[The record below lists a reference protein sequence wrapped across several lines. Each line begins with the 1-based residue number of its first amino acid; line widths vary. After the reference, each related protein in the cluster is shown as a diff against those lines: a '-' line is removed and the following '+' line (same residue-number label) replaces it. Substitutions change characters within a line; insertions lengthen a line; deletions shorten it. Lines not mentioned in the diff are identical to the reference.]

1 MSRIPEEELNR
12 IKTEID
18 LVALIGA
25 SGVKL
30 LPKGKD
36 FVGHCPF
43 HEDKTPSLIVTPS
56 KNLWHCMG
64 ACQTGG
70 NPIDW
75 MMKLKG
81 IGFRHAVEIFRE
93 GKHTE
98 SLNSKIV
105 KRSRSVKLP
114 SPISAEAD
122 EQALL
127 KQVIDYYHQSLKNT
141 PDALRYLEKRGLI
154 HPEVI
159 NTFKLGF
166 ADRSLGL
173 RLPEKNRAQG
183 LKIRGSL
190 TELGIYRK
198 TGHEHFNGSLVIP
211 VLDAQQNIQ
220 EIYGRKIGTRL
231 RKGTALHLYLPGEHK
246 GIFNPAC
253 LNSDTIILCES
264 LIDALSFWVCGFRN
278 VTSSFGINGFTEE
291 IFKALTQGSIKK
303 VMIAYDSD
311 EAGDKAAVKVAGLL
325 SEKGINCF
333 RVRFPHLEDANQFIL
348 KFKSI
353 EERKEALLKLL
364 NSAESIEPKHPQI
377 PVQPLVEVPAPGIE
391 TKQKEAAKEETS
403 QVSPIVSSLAA
414 DNVPLSVQSASV
426 PTEKTDPFEV
436 KGEEIHIAFGDRQW
450 RVRGLY
456 KNQSF
461 EVLRVNLKVLMD
473 DRFHVDTLDLYQSK
487 PRAIF
492 INTASVET
500 SLKAEIIKRD
510 LGKILLKL
518 EEILESTIKDTL
530 EPKKAGVV
538 LSPLEKKEALDY
550 LESNDLLEKIADDF
564 EACGVA
570 GERTNCQVGYLAS
583 ISRKLEKPL
592 AVIVQSSS
600 SAGKSTLMESVLSF
614 VPDEDQVRFTAMTGQ
629 SLFYM
634 GEKDLV
640 HKILAISEEEGA
652 ERAQYAIKTLQS
664 EQRLKIASTGKDP
677 KTGKLQTNEY
687 TVEGPTQLMLTTT
700 NVEIDEELQNRCLIL
715 SVDESKQQTEAIHR
729 RQREMETLQGLIFS
743 EKRNVTT
750 KLHQNVQRTL
760 EPLAVVN
767 PYAKE
772 LNFPSHLLRLRRDHA
787 KYLCL
792 IRCIALLHQHQRK
805 IKYVMSQGKQL
816 EYIEVEKKDIALAN
830 GLMNEIL
837 GESLDELSPHTRNL
851 LKLITQMVKNRAKE
865 KTIEPGDV
873 RFTRR
878 EIREFT
884 GWGNSRLKIHLHR
897 LEEMEYLSLHQGKAR
912 QRFIYELLYGID
924 EKKDQS
930 FILKLTIPSF
940 TEYDESGQNSLKTG
954 QGKMASGQGVDS
966 PRSGQSQGGVRFKKS
981 S

>member
-43 HEDKTPSLIVTPS
+43 HKDKTPSLIVTPS

-98 SLNSKIV
+98 TLNSKIV
-105 KRSRSVKLP
+105 KRSRSIKLP
-114 SPISAEAD
+114 SPITEEAGD
-122 EQALL
+122 QALL
-127 KQVIDYYHQSLKNT
+127 KQVIDYYHQSLKKS
-141 PDALRYLEKRGLI
+141 PDALKYLEKRGLI
-154 HPEVI
+154 HPEVV

-173 RLPEKNRAQG
+173 RLPEKSRAQG
-183 LKIRGSL
+183 AKIRGRL
-190 TELGIYRK
+190 TDMGIYRK
-198 TGHEHFNGSLVIP
+198 TGHEHFNGSLIIP
-211 VLDAQQNIQ
+211 VLDTQENIL
-220 EIYGRKIGTRL
+220 EIYGRKIGTKL

-278 VTSSFGINGFTEE
+278 VTSSFGINGFTKE
-291 IFKALTQGSIKK
+291 ILEALTQGSIKK

-311 EAGDKAAVKVAGLL
+311 EAGDKAAVKVAKLL
-325 SEKGINCF
+325 SEKGIHCF
-333 RVRFPHLEDANQFIL
+333 RVRFPHLNDANQFIL

-353 EERKEALLKLL
+353 EERKQALAGLL
-364 NSAESIEPKHPQI
+364 NSAGLIAPQKQQI
-377 PVQPLVEVPAPGIE
+377 PTQTSVKAPAPGTT
-391 TKQKEAAKEETS
+391 TKEKIKKTEKETS
-403 QVSPIVSSLAA
+403 PETPIVSSLAA
-414 DNVPLSVQSASV
+414 ENASLDIQ
-426 PTEKTDPFEV
+426 PQPEPENASLDIQPQPEPETQAKPYKI
-436 KGEEIHIAFGDRQW
+436 KGEEIQFRFGDRGW
-450 RVRGLY
+450 RVKGLF
-456 KNQSF
+456 KNLSF
-461 EVLRVNLKVLMD
+461 DIMRINLRVSVND
-473 DRFHVDTLDLYQSK
+473 TFHIDTLDIYQAK
-487 PRAIF
+487 PRVMFLNA
-492 INTASVET
+492 AAVET
-500 SLKAEIIKRD
+500 GLKPDVLKKD
-510 LGKILLKL
+510 LGKILLRL
-518 EEILESTIKDTL
+518 EEIQESNIQKTL
-530 EPKKAGVV
+530 EPQKAEVV
-538 LSPLEKKEALDY
+538 LSPLEKKEALEY
-550 LESNDLLEKIADDF
+550 LGSNDLLEQIARDF
-564 EACGVA
+564 ESCGVA
-570 GERTNCQVGYLAS
+570 GEKINCQVGYLAS

-640 HKILAISEEEGA
+640 HKVLAISEEEGA
-652 ERAQYAIKTLQS
+652 QHAQYAIKTLQS

-677 KTGKLQTNEY
+677 KTGKLQTHEY
-687 TVEGPTQLMLTTT
+687 SVEGPTQLMLTTT

-715 SVDESKQQTEAIHR
+715 SVDESKQQTEAVHS
-729 RQREMETLQGLIFS
+729 RQREMETLEGLIYS
-743 EKRNVTT
+743 EKKSVLV

-760 EPLAVVN
+760 SPLAVVN
-767 PYAKE
+767 PFAKE

-792 IRCIALLHQHQRK
+792 IRSIALLHQHQRE
-805 IKYVMSQGKQL
+805 IKSVLVKEKEIS
-816 EYIEVEKKDIALAN
+816 YIEVELGDIEKTN
-830 GLMNEIL
+830 ELMNEIL
-837 GESLDELSPHTRNL
+837 SCSLDDLSPQTR
-851 LKLITQMVKNRAKE
+851 KLINLITEMGEKIAIKKE
-865 KTIEPGDV
+865 MDLKDV

-878 EIREFT
+878 EIREYT
-884 GWGNSRLKIHLHR
+884 GWGNTQLKVYLKQ
-897 LEEMEYLSLHQGKAR
+897 LQDMEYILAHQGGKG
-912 QRFIYELLYGID
+912 QSFIYELLYGVGED
-924 EKKDQS
+924 KQ
-930 FILKLTIPSF
+930 FIVKLTTPLKVKKGR
-940 TEYDESGQNSLKTG
+940 YDETGRKGVESGRQKIVVVG
-954 QGKMASGQGVDS
+954 
-966 PRSGQSQGGVRFKKS
+966 
-981 S
+981 